1 MNASDIVQARLVNQQ
16 ISPGEQQTPSE
27 VVARLGALQA
37 QDYRSV
43 LWAVGLRLPGSTEA
57 EIEQA
62 ISERTLVRSWP
73 LRGTLHLVAAADI
86 GWMLELLAPHVI
98 AGSARRRQQ
107 LELDDAALLRSR
119 ELIVQALQGGK
130 QLTREAIMALLEAGN
145 ISTRGQRGYHILWQ
159 LALRGVICFGV
170 REGKQQTFVLLDEWV
185 ATAKRPARDEALT
198 ELALR
203 YFTSHGPATLQ
214 DFVWWSGLKASDA
227 RAGLGSAASQ
237 LVQDTFDGQSHWMP
251 QTGPAQKPQPPR
263 AFLLPGFDEY
273 MLGYR
278 ARDAVLDARHAQK
291 IVPGSNGIFRPI
303 LVIDGRIVGT
313 WKATQ
318 KKNRIVIALD
328 PFVPFSIGE
337 KQAVAAAA
345 EQYGRYMGAAVEIV

>member
-1 MNASDIVQARLVNQQ
+1 MNASDIAQARLAHQQ
-16 ISPGEQQTPSE
+16 ISSSAQQTPSE
-27 VVARLGALQA
+27 VVAHLGALQA

-43 LWAVGLRLPGSTEA
+43 LWAVGLRLPGSSEA

-62 ISERTLVRSWP
+62 ISERSLVRSWP

-86 GWMLELLAPHVI
+86 GWMLGLLTPHII

-107 LELDDAALLRSR
+107 LELDDATLLRSR
-119 ELIVQALQGGK
+119 ELIVQTLQGGR
-130 QLTREAIMALLEAGN
+130 QLTREAVMALLEDAH

-170 REGKQQTFVLLDEWV
+170 REGKQQTFALLDEWV
-185 ATAKRPARDEALT
+185 PRARRLARDEALA

-203 YFTSHGPATLQ
+203 YFSGHGPATLQ
-214 DFVWWSGLKASDA
+214 DFVWWSGLKAPDA
-227 RAGLGSAASQ
+227 RAGLEFAAPQ
-237 LVQDTFDGQSHWMP
+237 LTQDTFGGQPHWMP
-251 QTGPAQKPQPPR
+251 QAGPTRRPQPPR

-291 IVPGSNGIFRPI
+291 IVPGSNGVFRPI

-328 PFVPFSIGE
+328 PFVPFSTGE
-337 KQAVAAAA
+337 EQAVAAAA
-345 EQYGRYMGAAVEIV
+345 EQYGRYVGVAAEIA